1 MKKIP
6 AFFLALMTSVA
17 LNAQEIVFTPQWT
30 AQSQFAGYYAAY
42 ELGYYKQAGL
52 DVRIVHPT
60 QSNPTLNRLKEGSC
74 NVITLELIQAMMA
87 NGQGES
93 LVNILQT
100 TQHST
105 LSVFVRNPQVKE
117 FEDLKEC
124 RVGTWTAGFSEIP
137 HMIDQD
143 KNLNI
148 RWISFM
154 SPVNLFISGA
164 IDATLTKTYNEK
176 ILMKLSGIR
185 PGNIIFFSENGYDFP
200 EDGVYVTRSFYLKN
214 KEKCKAF
221 AEASRKGWE
230 WVRTHREE
238 ALDMAFRYIKA
249 ENVATNRQHQREM
262 LDEILRV
269 HEDGPGESPSF
280 ILKEEDFNRL
290 NDALV
295 RYGYLPSAL
304 DYDIFT
310 EGEK

>member
-52 DVRIVHPT
+52 DVSIVHPT

-143 KNLNI
+143 KNLDI

-164 IDATLTKTYNEK
+164 IDATLAKTYNEK
-176 ILMKLSGIR
+176 ILMKLAGIK
-185 PGNIIFFSENGYDFP
+185 PGNIIFFSENGPKYP
-200 EDGVYVTRSFYLKN
+200 TRY
-214 KEKCKAF
+214 
-221 AEASRKGWE
+221 
-230 WVRTHREE
+230 
-238 ALDMAFRYIKA
+238 
-249 ENVATNRQHQREM
+249 
-262 LDEILRV
+262 
-269 HEDGPGESPSF
+269 PG
-280 ILKEEDFNRL
+280 N
-290 NDALV
+290 
-295 RYGYLPSAL
+295 
-304 DYDIFT
+304 
-310 EGEK
+310 